1 MLQFCGVKRR
11 FDMLKLNRLTDYAVV
26 VLSRLSKQ
34 VGMVQT
40 ANEISDGTGLPMP
53 TVSKILK
60 LMAGA
65 SLIESHRGV
74 NGGYSLTRSAA
85 SIRIS
90 EIIEALEGPI
100 ALTACVDGT
109 TDQCTIEGSCPMRG
123 NWNTVNDAIRTAL
136 SSVTLADL
144 LDPGEIFPANSL
156 SKKTNPDSA
165 SYQIS

>member
-1 MLQFCGVKRR
+1 MLRNCTDKFRCG
-11 FDMLKLNRLTDYAVV
+11 MLKLNRLTDYAVV
-26 VLSRLSKQ
+26 VLSRLSKR

-60 LMAGA
+60 LMAGS

-74 NGGYSLTRSAA
+74 NGGYSLSRGADSV
-85 SIRIS
+85 RVS

-136 SSVTLADL
+136 SGVTLADL
-144 LDPGEIFPANSL
+144 LDPGEIFPVNSL
-156 SKKTNPDSA
+156 SKKTNRGPI
-165 SYQIS
+165 SYQTS

>member
-1 MLQFCGVKRR
+1 MLRNCADKFRCG
-11 FDMLKLNRLTDYAVV
+11 MLKLNRLTDYAVV

-60 LMAGA
+60 LMAGS

-74 NGGYSLTRSAA
+74 NGGYSLSRGADSV
-85 SIRIS
+85 RVS

-123 NWNTVNDAIRTAL
+123 NWNTVNDAIRKAL
-136 SSVTLADL
+136 SGVTLADL
-144 LDPGEIFPANSL
+144 LDPGEIFPVNSL
-156 SKKTNPDSA
+156 SKKTNRGPI
-165 SYQIS
+165 SYQTS

>member
-1 MLQFCGVKRR
+1 
-11 FDMLKLNRLTDYAVV
+11 
-26 VLSRLSKQ
+26 
-34 VGMVQT
+34 
-40 ANEISDGTGLPMP
+40 MP

-60 LMAGA
+60 LMAGS

-74 NGGYSLTRSAA
+74 NGGYSLLKGADSVRV
-85 SIRIS
+85 S

-136 SSVTLADL
+136 SGVTLADL
-144 LDPGEIFPANSL
+144 LDPGEIFPVNSL
-156 SKKTNPDSA
+156 SKKTNRGPI
-165 SYQIS
+165 SYQTS

>member
-1 MLQFCGVKRR
+1 
-11 FDMLKLNRLTDYAVV
+11 MLKLNRLTDYAVV

-60 LMAGA
+60 LMAGS

-74 NGGYSLTRSAA
+74 NGGYSLSRGADSV
-85 SIRIS
+85 RVS

-100 ALTACVDGT
+100 ALTACVDVT

-136 SSVTLADL
+136 SGVTLADL
-144 LDPGEIFPANSL
+144 LDPGEIFPVNSL
-156 SKKTNPDSA
+156 SKKTNRGPI
-165 SYQIS
+165 SYQTS

>member
-1 MLQFCGVKRR
+1 
-11 FDMLKLNRLTDYAVV
+11 MLKLNRLTDYAVV

-60 LMAGA
+60 LMAGS

-74 NGGYSLTRSAA
+74 NGGYSLSRGADSV
-85 SIRIS
+85 RVS

-109 TDQCTIEGSCPMRG
+109 TDQCTVEGSCPMRG

-136 SSVTLADL
+136 SGVTLADL
-144 LDPGEIFPANSL
+144 LDPGEIFPVNSL
-156 SKKTNPDSA
+156 SKKTNRGPI
-165 SYQIS
+165 SYQTS

>member
-1 MLQFCGVKRR
+1 MLQNCSDKFRCG
-11 FDMLKLNRLTDYAVV
+11 MLKLNRLTDYAVV

-34 VGMVQT
+34 VGIVQT

-60 LMAGA
+60 LMAGS

-74 NGGYSLTRSAA
+74 NGGYSLSRGADSV
-85 SIRIS
+85 RVS

-136 SSVTLADL
+136 SGVTLADL
-144 LDPGEIFPANSL
+144 LDPGEIFPVNSL
-156 SKKTNPDSA
+156 SKKTNQGPI
-165 SYQIS
+165 SYQTS

>member
-1 MLQFCGVKRR
+1 MLRNCTDKFRCG
-11 FDMLKLNRLTDYAVV
+11 MLKLNRLTDYAVV

-60 LMAGA
+60 LMAGS

-74 NGGYSLTRSAA
+74 NGGYSLSRGADSV
-85 SIRIS
+85 RVS

-136 SSVTLADL
+136 SGVTLADL
-144 LDPGEIFPANSL
+144 LDPGEIFPVNSL
-156 SKKTNPDSA
+156 SKKTNRGPI
-165 SYQIS
+165 SYQTS

>member
-1 MLQFCGVKRR
+1 
-11 FDMLKLNRLTDYAVV
+11 MLKLNRLTDYAVV

-34 VGMVQT
+34 VGTVQT

-60 LMAGA
+60 LMAGS

-74 NGGYSLTRSAA
+74 NGGYSLSRGADSV
-85 SIRIS
+85 RVS

-136 SSVTLADL
+136 SGVTLADL
-144 LDPGEIFPANSL
+144 LDPGEIFPVNSL
-156 SKKTNPDSA
+156 SKKTNQGPI
-165 SYQIS
+165 SYQTS

>member
-1 MLQFCGVKRR
+1 MLRDYTDKFRCG
-11 FDMLKLNRLTDYAVV
+11 MLKLNRLTDYAVV

-60 LMAGA
+60 LMAGS

-74 NGGYSLTRSAA
+74 NGGYSLSRGADSV
-85 SIRIS
+85 RVS

-136 SSVTLADL
+136 SGVTLADL
-144 LDPGEIFPANSL
+144 LDPGEIFPVNSL
-156 SKKTNPDSA
+156 SKKTNQGPI
-165 SYQIS
+165 SYQTS

>member
-1 MLQFCGVKRR
+1 MLRNCTDKFRCG
-11 FDMLKLNRLTDYAVV
+11 MLKLNRLTDYAVV

-34 VGMVQT
+34 VGIVQT

-60 LMAGA
+60 LMAGS

-74 NGGYSLTRSAA
+74 NGGYSLSRGADSV
-85 SIRIS
+85 RVS

-136 SSVTLADL
+136 SGVTLADL
-144 LDPGEIFPANSL
+144 LDPGEIFPVNSL
-156 SKKTNPDSA
+156 SKKTNRGPI
-165 SYQIS
+165 SYQTS